1 MSNINMKELKEWTKD
16 ILIAVVVA
24 VIILQFI
31 KPTFVRETSMMPTLQ
46 EYNFLFLSKQA
57 YHFGEPKHGDIIVFH
72 TSLKTQSGGEKMLIK
87 RVVGLPGDTLT
98 IEDGKV
104 MINGEEQDQ
113 SFTMEG
119 YTSGYIKDLA
129 IPDGD
134 LFCMGDNRQNSID
147 SRDPSVG
154 LIKISD
160 VYGKAV
166 FRLYPFNEI
175 GPLK

>member
-1 MSNINMKELKEWTKD
+1 MSKINSAELKEWIKD
-16 ILIAVVVA
+16 IVIAVIVA

-31 KPTFVRETSMMPTLQ
+31 KPTFVKETSMTPTLQ

-57 YHFGEPKHGDIIVFH
+57 YRFGEPKQGDIIVFH
-72 TSLKTQSGGEKMLIK
+72 TKLKTQTGDEKLLIK
-87 RVVGLPGDTLT
+87 RVIGLPGDKIR

-104 MINGEEQDQ
+104 WINGKALDEPYTKDGYTNGSVEEQ
-113 SFTMEG
+113 TVP
-119 YTSGYIKDLA
+119 KDH
-129 IPDGD
+129 
-134 LFCMGDNRQNSID
+134 LFVMGDNRLNSVD

-154 LIKISD
+154 FVKISD

-175 GPLK
+175 GTLN